1 MTGLPAIFLN
11 SLTVLPYSLFHSHIH
26 PLFRLL
32 IHSLTILFKPNGRVT
47 GRPAFL
53 PPKLTYSFSH
63 SLTISPTH
71 SLSYSHTHS
80 LTHSLTLIL
89 SHYLTLTPAIST
101 THSLTYSLYHS
112 HTLPHLLIRSHSHP
126 HFLTI
131 WFKPNVRVMG
141 SRNHVLRCAPRSSFR
156 LVLFSLSAVS
166 AATACSRLTLH
177 AARPEPCLSAML
189 PSQVPS
195 VASSNIKITASLC
208 CLLIR
213 WTPLQWN
220 LGREFCQ

>member
-11 SLTVLPYSLFHSHIH
+11 SLTVLPYSLSHSHIH

-32 IHSLTILFKPNGRVT
+32 IHSLSILFKPNGRVS

-53 PPKLTYSFSH
+53 PPKLTYSLILAFTYYLTYSLTILFSH
-63 SLTISPTH
+63 SLS
-71 SLSYSHTHS
+71 HS

-89 SHYLTLTPAIST
+89 SHYLTLTLTIST
-101 THSLTYSLYHS
+101 THSLAHSLYHS

-141 SRNHVLRCAPRSSFR
+141 SRDYRIKMHSAFK
-156 LVLFSLSAVS
+156 FS
-166 AATACSRLTLH
+166 ACSVQPLCSLCSHSVQPPYTARGPALAMSVCH
-177 AARPEPCLSAML
+177 AAQPGPQC
-189 PSQVPS
+189 PQ
-195 VASSNIKITASLC
+195 
-208 CLLIR
+208 
-213 WTPLQWN
+213 Q
-220 LGREFCQ
+220 